1 MERTEPLQ
9 VRFYMTTAGHEPARE
24 WLLALEKHEK
34 KQIGEDIK
42 TVQFGWPIGMP
53 VVEKLD
59 RDLWEIRTKLRNK
72 ISRVIFTVYKDEIIL
87 LHGFIK
93 KSQKIPSEDLELAQR
108 RLNDIKKGQ

>member
-9 VRFYMTTAGHEPARE
+9 VVFYATTAGHEPVRE
-24 WLLALEKHEK
+24 WLRSLQNNEK
-34 KQIGEDIK
+34 KKIGEDIK

-72 ISRVIFTVYKDEIIL
+72 ISRVLFSVHENEIVL

-93 KSQKIPSEDLELAQR
+93 KSQKIPLEDLEIAQR
-108 RLNDIKKGQ
+108 RMNDIKKG

>member
-1 MERTEPLQ
+1 MESLEPLE
-9 VRFYMTTAGHEPARE
+9 VVFYMSITGHEPVRG
-24 WLLALEKHEK
+24 WLRSLQHNEK

-59 RDLWEIRTKLRNK
+59 RDLWEVRTKLRNK
-72 ISRVIFTVYKDEIIL
+72 ISRVLFTVHDDKIVL

-93 KSQKIPSEDLELAQR
+93 NSQKIPVEDLDLAQK
-108 RLNDIKKGQ
+108 RLRDIKRG

>member
-1 MERTEPLQ
+1 MERFEPLQ
-9 VRFYMTTAGHEPARE
+9 VVFYMTATGHEPVRE
-24 WLLALEKHEK
+24 WLRSLYKNDK

-59 RDLWEIRTKLRNK
+59 RDLWEVRTKLRNK
-72 ISRVIFTVYKDEIIL
+72 ISRVLFTVHEDQIVL

-93 KSQKIPSEDLELAQR
+93 KSQKVHAEDLELAQR
-108 RLNDIKKGQ
+108 RKNEIKRG